1 MALQIWLPLNGD
13 NWNHG
18 TYPVASYRKLTNAS
32 TFASDTMVGKSLALS
47 STTIQFNTNINTAN
61 GVTIACWFK
70 AATSTT
76 AWSDVFSLNSYN
88 VRLEINT
95 SSTYY
100 LYNDSLP
107 SDGGNLAPSGTNV
120 ATLSKDTWH
129 HFAFCST
136 GTTTTIYI
144 DGVPNAS
151 TYTAIPFTISTVTLG
166 ARYAGNMPIAGNLF
180 DFRIYDECLSKS
192 AIDELAACKVLHY
205 PLTSISNMY
214 GAKNLV
220 PYNPLTTSNVVSD
233 GIYVNIGSNLDLYST
248 FWICTPNTTGN
259 KRFYLSTENVW
270 KSGKTYTVSFIAKS
284 ETATVIQCSRSL
296 VDKSSSVTLS
306 PTWTKYSVKINCTA
320 TATGGTLSIA
330 YISGDVFYIRSI
342 KLEQDTH
349 ETPFVPSTGDP
360 RYTAVKRASANIASL
375 IRDVSPFSV
384 DGTTTA
390 EVNHE
395 VVYDGIRGNHI
406 KLVAGESAFTITP
419 PHWNPGTKISR
430 LAVMLWF
437 KVTNVTV
444 NHVLVGAYTTYGS
457 SYGPVQI
464 ELNSDGT
471 LLTISH
477 GANSSN
483 ITNKFI
489 SAAYSISSKHL
500 GDGNW
505 HHIAD
510 IFDGGTE
517 KLYIDG
523 ELWTSSSCQIT
534 EIYSWH
540 NNMGIGGMAYGQS
553 AGGFELSDVRFY
565 CGQVTAEMVK
575 RHANRGAAVQCN
587 GTFDTYGQ
595 LVSTDSHPQ
604 IHHGSISVHE
614 ISELSCRFDSHIY
627 SEPDMT
633 MWIRVAHQAN
643 PASTANLF
651 ASTDAFSTYVYKN
664 ENAWFDVAAFAN
676 SSFSWWELM
685 IKQKGTATGT
695 EDIYRWQQEYNPMI
709 ATYDQTGSS
718 NVYRYP
724 SGSRY
729 TMHESYY
736 GLHKHGTNTYLCA
749 NNGNSGHWW
758 GAIGAWAQHNSGI
771 PGWGATLVT
780 TGYIDLYI
788 RVNCVG
794 MTGAKQAKCQINSNE
809 HILTPHFVEL

>member
-18 TYPVASYRKLTNAS
+18 TYPVASYQKLTNAS
-32 TFASDTMVGKSLALS
+32 TFASDTMVGKSLTLS
-47 STTIQFNTNINTAN
+47 STAIQFNTNINTTN

-76 AWSDVFSLNSYN
+76 AGSDVFSLNSYN
-88 VRLEINT
+88 VRLEIDT
-95 SSTYY
+95 SATYY

-107 SDGGNLAPSGTNV
+107 SDGGNLAPSGTQV

-180 DFRIYDECLSKS
+180 DFRIYDECLGKS
-192 AIDELAACKVLHY
+192 AVDELAACKVLHY
-205 PLTSISNMY
+205 PMTSISNMY
-214 GAKNLV
+214 GAKNLLS
-220 PYNPLTTSNVVSD
+220 YNQFNTSDVVSD
-233 GIYVNIGSNLDLYST
+233 GIYVNIGSDLDLYST
-248 FWICTPNTTGN
+248 FWICTPNGTGD
-259 KRFYLSTENVW
+259 KRFYFSTQNVW
-270 KSGKTYTVSFIAKS
+270 KSGQTYTVSFIAKS
-284 ETATVIQCSRSL
+284 ETAAVIQCSRSMI
-296 VDKSSSVTLS
+296 DISPSVTLS
-306 PTWTKYSVKINCTA
+306 PAWTKYSVKINCTG
-320 TATGGTLSIA
+320 TVTGGTLSFS

-349 ETPFVPSTGDP
+349 GTPFVPSTGDP
-360 RYTAVKRASANIASL
+360 RYAAIKNASTGGASL

-384 DGTTTA
+384 NGTIAIETS
-390 EVNHE
+390 HK
-395 VVYDGIRGNHI
+395 VVYDDIRGNHV
-406 KLVAGESAFTITP
+406 KFVAGGTAFTITP
-419 PHWNPGTKISR
+419 PQWIPGSKISR
-430 LAVMLWF
+430 LAVMLWV
-437 KVTNVTV
+437 KLSDDTL
-444 NHVLVGAYTTYGS
+444 HPVLVGAYTEYGS

-464 ELNSDGT
+464 ELASDGT
-471 LLTISH
+471 ILTTTH
-477 GANSSN
+477 GANSSS
-483 ITNKFI
+483 ITNNFI
-489 SAAYSISSKHL
+489 SSTYSIPSKHL

-510 IFDGGTE
+510 IFDCGTE

-523 ELWTSSSCQIT
+523 ELVDNSTRSIS

-540 NNMGIGGMAYGQS
+540 NNMGIGGMALGKVAS
-553 AGGFELSDVRFY
+553 GFELSDVRFY
-565 CGQVTAEMVK
+565 CGVVTDEMVK
-575 RHANRGAAVQCN
+575 RHANRGAAVQRN
-587 GTFDTYGQ
+587 GTLDTYGQ

-685 IKQKGTATGT
+685 IKQKGTDTGT

-709 ATYDQTGSS
+709 ATYDQAGSS
-718 NVYRYP
+718 HVYRYP
-724 SGSRY
+724 SNTRY

-736 GLHKHGTNTYLCA
+736 GLHKHGTHTYLCA
-749 NNGNSGHWW
+749 NNGTETNWW
-758 GAIGAWAQHNSGI
+758 GAIGAWDRHNSGI

-788 RVNCVG
+788 RINCLG
-794 MTGAKQAKCQINSNE
+794 ITGAKQAKCQINSNE
-809 HILTPHFVEL
+809 HILTPHFIEL